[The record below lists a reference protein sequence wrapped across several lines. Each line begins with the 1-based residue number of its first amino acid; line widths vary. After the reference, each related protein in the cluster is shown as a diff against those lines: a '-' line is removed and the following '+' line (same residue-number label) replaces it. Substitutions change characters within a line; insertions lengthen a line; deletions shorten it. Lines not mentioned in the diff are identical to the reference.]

1 MMASPRRLLKRLAP
15 ENLFGRALLLIVMP
29 VVLLQAV
36 TTYVFYER
44 LWVEVTRRLAVP
56 VVGEIAS
63 VIDEMNDNST
73 VEARRAIFA
82 RAALNLNL
90 DFHFRPGADLPPGP
104 PVARPFYAILERTLS
119 ETLETELGLP
129 YRLSAPNNLDHV
141 EISLQLPT
149 GVLRVAVPD
158 KRLFSTTS
166 YIFIFWMIGTSVVL
180 LAIAIAFLRN
190 QIRPIRRL
198 AEAAD
203 SFGKGREVTEFHPA
217 GAREI
222 RRASAAFLMMRERI
236 ERQIAQRTEMLAG
249 VSHDLRTPLTR
260 MKLELALLGDRP
272 EAREMNRDVA
282 EMERMIDGFLAFA
295 RGQDTELPIKIDVAE
310 ILRQVVR
317 DTERQHQGRAV
328 LETESPL
335 LCTVRPNALK
345 RCVTNLVDN
354 ALRYGRHV
362 AIGARRDGE
371 AVEISVDDDGPGVP
385 PEHREDVFRPFFRL
399 APARDPLAGGV
410 GLGLAVARDIVHGH
424 GGDITLG
431 EAPQGGL
438 RVLVRLPV

>member
-1 MMASPRRLLKRLAP
+1 MTASPRPFLKRLAP

-29 VVLLQAV
+29 VVLLQIV

-44 LWVEVTRRLAVP
+44 HWEEITRRLAVP

-63 VIDEMNDNST
+63 VIDEMNDNPT
-73 VEARRAIFA
+73 AAARRAIFA
-82 RAALNLNL
+82 RAALNLDL
-90 DFHFRPGADLPPGP
+90 DFRFFPGMDLPPGP
-104 PVARPFYAILERTLS
+104 PVRRPFYAILERTLS
-119 ETLETELGLP
+119 ETLQTQLGLP
-129 YRLSAPNNLDHV
+129 YRINAASDPDYV
-141 EISLQLPT
+141 DIRLQLPA
-149 GVLRVAVPD
+149 GVLQVEVPE
-158 KRLFSTTS
+158 KRLFSTTT
-166 YIFIFWMIGTSVVL
+166 YIFIFWTVGTSVVL

-190 QIRPIRRL
+190 QVRPIRLL

-203 SFGKGREVTEFHPA
+203 SFGKGREVSNFRPA

-222 RRASAAFLMMRERI
+222 RRAAAAFLMMRERI
-236 ERQIAQRTEMLAG
+236 QRQIAQRTEMLAG

-260 MKLELALLGDRP
+260 IKLELALLGDRS

-295 RGQDTELPIKIDVAE
+295 RGQDAETAVATDVSE
-310 ILRQVVR
+310 ILRQVIR
-317 DTERQHQGRAV
+317 DTERQHHGRAT
-328 LETESPL
+328 LETVSPL
-335 LCTVRPNALK
+335 LGTVRPNALK

-354 ALRYGRHV
+354 ALRYSQHV
-362 AIGARRDGE
+362 AIAAHGDDE
-371 AVEISVDDDGPGVP
+371 AIEITVDDDGPGVP
-385 PEHREDVFRPFFRL
+385 AARRDDVFRPFFRL
-399 APARDPLAGGV
+399 DPARNPLTGGV

-438 RVLVRLPV
+438 RVRLRLPV

>member
-63 VIDEMNDNST
+63 VIDEMNDNPT
-73 VEARRAIFA
+73 AQARRVIFA

-90 DFHFRPGADLPPGP
+90 DFHFLPGADLPPGP
-104 PVARPFYAILERTLS
+104 AVEQPFYAILERTLS
-119 ETLETELGLP
+119 DTLEAQLGLP
-129 YRLSAPNNLDHV
+129 YRIMAPTGLADV
-141 EISLQLPT
+141 EIRLQLPS
-149 GVLRVAVPD
+149 GVLQVAVPE

-190 QIRPIRRL
+190 QVRPIRRL

-203 SFGKGREVTEFHPA
+203 SFGKGREVAEFHPA

-236 ERQIAQRTEMLAG
+236 QRQIAQRTEMLAG

-260 MKLELALLGDRP
+260 MKLELALLGERP

-295 RGQDTELPIKIDVAE
+295 RGQDTEPAIEADVAE

-317 DTERQHQGRAV
+317 DTERQHQGCAT
-328 LETESPL
+328 LDAESPL

-345 RCVTNLVDN
+345 RCITNLVDN

-371 AVEISVDDDGPGVP
+371 AVEITVDDDGPGVP
-385 PEHREDVFRPFFRL
+385 PERREDVFRPFFRL

-431 EAPQGGL
+431 DAPQGGL